1 MANIYQLQQDLLAI
15 FDELEENGGELTP
28 ELEAQLAITEES
40 FKSKVEDYT
49 KVIHHYQDDLAAI
62 KAETERL
69 KRLKE
74 SKEKIIDRLKNVILE
89 AIDKFGETNKNGV
102 KFIDFGT
109 GKVSTRNT
117 QAVQLYDDNIEH
129 IVACLNDIL
138 DLEAENNQL
147 DVIDSINEEALID
160 RIASMPMGN
169 TEVGLAVSKD
179 DLAHVSLQ
187 LVTGFPLVDVL
198 NGKAWYALKEVIKNN
213 PHFVLQS
220 NVNKTD
226 MKAELK
232 ANGSCAP
239 KIAKLINNQSL
250 IIR

>member
-28 ELEAQLAITEES
+28 ELEEQLAITEES

-74 SKEKIIDRLKNVILE
+74 SKEKIVDRLKNVIIE
-89 AIDKFGETNKNGV
+89 AIEQFGDTNKNGT

-109 GKVSTRNT
+109 GKVSIRNS
-117 QAVQLYDDNIEH
+117 QAVQLYDDNVAH
-129 IVACLNDIL
+129 IVACLNGIL

-147 DVIDSINEEALID
+147 DVINNIDEDALIN
-160 RIASMPMGN
+160 RIAAMPMGN
-169 TEVGLAVSKD
+169 TGVGIAVSKD

-187 LVTGFPLVDVL
+187 LVTGFPLTDVL
-198 NGKAWYALKEVIKNN
+198 NGKAWSALKEVIKNN

-220 NVNKTD
+220 NINKTN

-232 ANGSCAP
+232 VNGACAP
-239 KIAKLINNQSL
+239 KIAKLINNKNL
-250 IIR
+250 TIK

>member
-49 KVIHHYQDDLAAI
+49 KVIHHYQDDLNAI

-74 SKEKIIDRLKNVILE
+74 SKERIIERLKKVVLE
-89 AIDKFGETNKNGV
+89 AVNNFGETNKNGV

-109 GKVSTRNT
+109 GKVSTRNS

-129 IVACLNDIL
+129 IITCLNDIL
-138 DLEAENNQL
+138 DIEAENNQL
-147 DVIDSINEEALID
+147 DVISHINKEALID
-160 RIASMPMGN
+160 KIASTPMGGA
-169 TEVGLAVSKD
+169 EVGLAVSDD
-179 DLAHVSLQ
+179 DLDHVSLC
-187 LVTGFPLVDVL
+187 LTTGFTLNDVL
-198 NGKAWYALKEVIKNN
+198 NGNAWPALKEVIKNN
-213 PHFVLQS
+213 PHFVLAS
-220 NVNKTD
+220 SISKTGL
-226 MKAELK
+226 KEELK
-232 ANGSCAP
+232 INGACAP
-239 KIAKLINNQSL
+239 KIAKLVNNQSL
-250 IIR
+250 TIK

>member
-28 ELEAQLAITEES
+28 ELEKQLSITEES

-74 SKEKIIDRLKNVILE
+74 SKEKIVDRLKKVILE
-89 AIDKFGETNKNGV
+89 AVEQFGETNENGV

-109 GKVSTRNT
+109 GKVSTRST

-129 IVACLNDIL
+129 IVKCLNDIL
-138 DLEAENNQL
+138 DVETYNNQL
-147 DVIDSINEEALID
+147 DVIDSINKEALID
-160 RIASMPMGN
+160 KIASTPMGDA
-169 TEVGLAVSKD
+169 EVGISVSD
-179 DLAHVSLQ
+179 EDLDHVSLQ
-187 LVTGFPLVDVL
+187 LVTGFPLTDVL
-198 NGKAWYALKEVIKNN
+198 NGKAWTVIKETIKNN

-220 NVNKTD
+220 NINKTD

-232 ANGSCAP
+232 INGACAP
-239 KIAKLINNQSL
+239 KIAKLINNKSL
-250 IIR
+250 TIK

>member
-28 ELEAQLAITEES
+28 ELEKQLAITEES

-62 KAETERL
+62 KAETDRL

-74 SKEKIIDRLKNVILE
+74 SKEKTIERLKKVVLE
-89 AIDKFGETNKNGV
+89 AVNKFGETNKNGV

-129 IVACLNDIL
+129 IVKCLNDML
-138 DLEAENNQL
+138 DVEVENNQL
-147 DVIDSINEEALID
+147 DVISHIDKDVLID
-160 RIASMPMGN
+160 KIASTPMGGAK
-169 TEVGLAVSKD
+169 VGIGVSD
-179 DLAHVSLQ
+179 ADLDHVKLC
-187 LVTGFPLVDVL
+187 LTTGFSL
-198 NGKAWYALKEVIKNN
+198 NDILDGTAWPALKEVIKNN
-213 PHFVLQS
+213 PHFVLAS
-220 NVNKTD
+220 NINKTD
-226 MKAELK
+226 MKFELNIDG
-232 ANGSCAP
+232 ACAP
-239 KIAKLINNQSL
+239 KIAKLVNNQSL
-250 IIR
+250 TIK

>member
-28 ELEAQLAITEES
+28 ELEQQLSVTEEN
-40 FKSKVEDYT
+40 FKSKVKDYT
-49 KVIHHYQDDLAAI
+49 SVIHHYQDDLAAI

-74 SKEKIIDRLKNVILE
+74 SKEKIINRLKKVLLDAVEN
-89 AIDKFGETNKNGV
+89 FGETNKNGV

-109 GKVSTRNT
+109 GKISTRKSE
-117 QAVQLYDDNIEH
+117 AVQLYDDNIEH
-129 IVACLNDIL
+129 IVDCLNEIL
-138 DLEAENNQL
+138 EIEADNNQL

-187 LVTGFPLVDVL
+187 LTTGFPLTDVL
-198 NGKAWYALKEVIKNN
+198 NGKAWTVLRETIKNN

-220 NVNKTD
+220 NINKTD

-232 ANGSCAP
+232 VNGACAP
-239 KIAKLINNQSL
+239 KIAKLINNKSL
-250 IIR
+250 TIK

>member
-28 ELEAQLAITEES
+28 ELEEQLAITEES

-109 GKVSTRNT
+109 GKVSTRKSE
-117 QAVQLYDDNIEH
+117 AVQLYDDNIEH
-129 IVACLNDIL
+129 IVTCLNDIL

-147 DVIDSINEEALID
+147 DVIDSINEDALID
-160 RIASMPMGN
+160 RIASMPMGSA
-169 TEVGLAVSKD
+169 EVGIAVSKD
-179 DLAHVSLQ
+179 DLAHISLQ
-187 LVTGFPLVDVL
+187 LVTGFPLTDVL
-198 NGKAWYALKEVIKNN
+198 NGKAWTALKEVIKNN

-239 KIAKLINNQSL
+239 KIAKLVINKSL
-250 IIR
+250 TIK

>member
-40 FKSKVEDYT
+40 FKSKVENYT

-239 KIAKLINNQSL
+239 KIAKLVINKSL
-250 IIR
+250 TIR

>member
-1 MANIYQLQQDLLAI
+1 MNIYQISQDPLSL
-15 FDELEENGGELTP
+15 FDEIEANGGEITP
-28 ELEAQLAITEES
+28 EQEQELAITEES
-40 FKSKVEDYT
+40 FKSKVENYT

-239 KIAKLINNQSL
+239 KIAKLVINKSL
-250 IIR
+250 TIR

>member
-28 ELEAQLAITEES
+28 ELEQQLAITEES

-74 SKEKIIDRLKNVILE
+74 SKEKIVDRLKNVILE
-89 AIDKFGETNKNGV
+89 AIEQFGETNKNGV

-109 GKVSTRNT
+109 GKVSTRKSE
-117 QAVQLYDDNIEH
+117 AVQLYDDNIEH

-147 DVIDSINEEALID
+147 DVIDSINEEDLID
-160 RIASMPMGN
+160 RIASMPMGD
-169 TEVGLAVSKD
+169 TEVGIAVSKD

-187 LVTGFPLVDVL
+187 LVTGFPLTDIL
-198 NGKAWYALKEVIKNN
+198 NGKAWDALKEVIKNN

-239 KIAKLINNQSL
+239 KIAKLVINKSL
-250 IIR
+250 TIR